1 MLANFCFAVAS
12 ISKKKLHEVKTED
25 VPLVGNLLIKTV
37 CYGSGSRLADCAKD
51 WGKIDEAVV
60 DAVERDESCKSH
72 SGTER
77 KRGSGDHC
85 VRS

>member
-1 MLANFCFAVAS
+1 
-12 ISKKKLHEVKTED
+12 
-25 VPLVGNLLIKTV
+25 
-37 CYGSGSRLADCAKD
+37 
-51 WGKIDEAVV
+51 VV